1 MSHSQQSIIDWCE
14 RNGVKVTPGDPKISA
29 EYERTVREET
39 IPAILK
45 AERENAKRVA
55 EMRNTVLF

>member
-1 MSHSQQSIIDWCE
+1 MRQTDIIRWLE
-14 RNGVKVTPGDPKISA
+14 EQGIETTPVDPAVVA
-29 EYERTVREET
+29 EYERVMREKT

-55 EMRNTVLF
+55 EMRRKVLFR